1 MRYFEDYQIWSG
13 NQFNFENIPKY
24 FVDFRILSV
33 SQLTNEFVKKKNYC

>member
-24 FVDFRILSV
+24 FVDFRGFSA
-33 SQLTNEFVKKKNYC
+33 SQLRIFLKTCL